1 MFGKLTGN
9 VLMSNQ
15 STKTARLLLGVAL
28 TSLLLV
34 TACDRQG
41 ERLER
46 AREIAEASIKQ
57 ISGETV
63 VDKAETPDPM
73 RSVPIEARAIAG
85 KVVSDITGR
94 PTDKPAFALL
104 SVVAK
109 PADIAPAEAMAE
121 IEDGDL
127 YLEDEGM
134 LAEVMAEEAPAAAP
148 APPPTDD
155 SAGARAPSTRSLQV
169 FRTEAGIAP
178 RVKLDPT
185 AREKSMADFDAAT
198 RSLRSKAED
207 QVALAPAPAPSAPS
221 APVTRSIKPRSLE
234 GAPVLEQQAARKIAR
249 RSVVSR
255 DAIEAQRDANSVMLD
270 TLAKY
275 KMNAEVTLSREGQ
288 MVIQVEGASPTLF
301 SPEDASDPA
310 LSFLAFDEGEGC
322 PDTND
327 LAAIEADPV
336 LATNC
341 FVEDLRASGQFE
353 YVEKDFIFD
362 NQFVRRPPKDSPSTS
377 SGVTPGTG
385 TPSTGTTTTSTPP
398 AKIAV
403 TPNDPL
409 WALQWD
415 MMPNGSGEGQ
425 SLGGAGFQDFW
436 TRQGIE
442 GSSSVVVA
450 VVDTGLQMNHPDIV
464 GSPNIAPGWDM
475 VSDPRM
481 GNDGDGRDSD
491 PNDPGD
497 LCNAAVP
504 GSADSF
510 HGTHVAGTIGAA
522 ASNNG
527 AGVAGGAWNVK
538 IVPVRALGKCG
549 GRLSDIND
557 AIRWAAGLI
566 PAEGADG
573 SEVWNDNPADIIN
586 LSIGLFE
593 YCPASL
599 QDAIDSVT
607 ERGAIVVTAA
617 GNARIDT
624 AYYAPGG
631 CDNVISVAAGNA
643 LGELTAYSNF
653 GDGVDILAPGG
664 EMARDDNHDSRPD
677 GILSTKASTDCYDPV
692 TGEAVADCFYAYEQ
706 GTSMAAPHVSAALAL
721 LKARQPDAS
730 SDELVAELLAA
741 SDPRSDL
748 QCSGL
753 CSEYPDT
760 TPIPGSDGMCRRPCG
775 GRILNLAN
783 VPELGRA
790 GGGGD

>member
-1 MFGKLTGN
+1 MLFGKFTGN

-15 STKTARLLLGVAL
+15 STKSARLLFGAAL

-34 TACDRQG
+34 SACDRQG

-46 AREIAEASIKQ
+46 AREIADASLKQ

-63 VDKAETPDPM
+63 VEQANKTDPM
-73 RSVPIEARAIAG
+73 RSVPVEARAIAA
-85 KVVSDITGR
+85 KVISDISGK
-94 PTDKPAFALL
+94 PTNKPAFAVL
-104 SVVAK
+104 SVIAK
-109 PADIAPAEAMAE
+109 PADIPPAEAMAE
-121 IEDGDL
+121 IDDGEL
-127 YLEDEGM
+127 FLEDETA
-134 LAEVMAEEAPAAAP
+134 LAEAMEEPPVAAAP
-148 APPPTDD
+148 AP
-155 SAGARAPSTRSLQV
+155 RAPASRSLELFQP
-169 FRTEAGIAP
+169 EMGIAP
-178 RVKLDPT
+178 RVKLDPK
-185 AREKSMADFDAAT
+185 AREQSLQQIEEATRALETTAQTQPAPLKKT
-198 RSLRSKAED
+198 RSL
-207 QVALAPAPAPSAPS
+207 Q
-221 APVTRSIKPRSLE
+221 PRSLE
-234 GAPVLEQQAARKIAR
+234 SAPVEEKMAARKLAR
-249 RSVVSR
+249 RSLVTR
-255 DAIEAQRDANSVMLD
+255 DAIVAQRDANAVMLD

-288 MVIQVEGASPTLF
+288 MVIQVAGAGPTLF
-301 SPEDASDPA
+301 TPEDAKDPS
-310 LSFLAFDEGEGC
+310 LSFLAIDEGKGC
-322 PDTND
+322 PDPND
-327 LAAIEADPV
+327 LDAIEADPV

-341 FVEDLRASGQFE
+341 FVDDLRASGQFE
-353 YVEKDFIFD
+353 YVEKDFIFE
-362 NQFVRRPPKDSPSTS
+362 NQFVRRPPEGSPSTS
-377 SGVTPGTG
+377 NGV
-385 TPSTGTTTTSTPP
+385 TPSTGSTTPVNVE
-398 AKIAV
+398 V

-409 WALQWD
+409 WDLQWD
-415 MMPNGSGEGQ
+415 MKPRGSAEGQ

-442 GSSSVVVA
+442 GSSDVVVA
-450 VVDTGLQMNHPDIV
+450 VVDTGLQMNHPDIAA
-464 GSPNIAPGWDM
+464 SANIAPGWDM

-497 LCNAAVP
+497 LCNPAVP
-504 GSADSF
+504 GAADSF

-566 PAEGADG
+566 PAEGEDG

-607 ERGAIVVTAA
+607 ERGAVVVSAA

-643 LGELTAYSNF
+643 LGEITAYSNF

-664 EMARDDNHDSRPD
+664 EMARDDDNDSRPD

-692 TGEAVADCFYAYEQ
+692 TGEAVQDCYYAYEQ

-721 LKARQPDAS
+721 LKARDPEAS
-730 SDELVAELLAA
+730 SDELIETLMAA
-741 SDPRSDL
+741 TDPRTDM
-748 QCSGL
+748 QCAGL
-753 CSEYPDT
+753 CSDYPGT
-760 TPIPGSDGMCRRPCG
+760 TPIPGSENMCRRPCG

-783 VPELGRA
+783 VPEPVGTT
-790 GGGGD
+790 GVGD

>member
-1 MFGKLTGN
+1 MFEKFTGN

-15 STKTARLLLGVAL
+15 STKPARLLFGAAL

-34 TACDRQG
+34 SACDRQG

-46 AREIAEASIKQ
+46 AREIADASLKQ

-63 VDKAETPDPM
+63 VDQPDKTDPM
-73 RSVPIEARAIAG
+73 RSVPVEARAIAG
-85 KVVSDITGR
+85 KVISDISGK
-94 PTDKPAFALL
+94 PTNKPAFAVL
-104 SVVAK
+104 SVIAK
-109 PADIAPAEAMAE
+109 PADIPPAEAMAE
-121 IEDGDL
+121 IEDGEL
-127 YLEDEGM
+127 YLEDDAF
-134 LAEVMAEEAPAAAP
+134 LEEALEEPPAAAAP
-148 APPPTDD
+148 AP
-155 SAGARAPSTRSLQV
+155 RAPASRSLEMFQPQV
-169 FRTEAGIAP
+169 GISP
-178 RVKLDPT
+178 RVKLDPK
-185 AREKSMADFDAAT
+185 AREQSLQRVEEATQAMETRAGVQPAPVKRT
-198 RSLRSKAED
+198 RSL
-207 QVALAPAPAPSAPS
+207 Q
-221 APVTRSIKPRSLE
+221 PRSLE
-234 GAPVLEQQAARKIAR
+234 SAPAEEQMAARKLAR
-249 RSVVSR
+249 RSLVTR
-255 DAIEAQRDANSVMLD
+255 DAIVAQRDANAVMLD

-288 MVIQVEGASPTLF
+288 MVIQVAGAGPTLF
-301 SPEDASDPA
+301 TPEDAKDPS
-310 LSFLAFDEGEGC
+310 LSFLAIDEGKGC
-322 PDTND
+322 PDPND
-327 LAAIEADPV
+327 LEAIEADPV

-341 FVEDLRASGQFE
+341 FVDDLRASGQFE
-353 YVEKDFIFD
+353 YVEKDFIFE
-362 NQFVRRPPKDSPSTS
+362 NQFVRRPPEGSPSTS
-377 SGVTPGTG
+377 DGV
-385 TPSTGTTTTSTPP
+385 TPSTGSTTPV
-398 AKIAV
+398 KVEV

-409 WALQWD
+409 WDLQWD
-415 MMPNGSGEGQ
+415 MKPRGSGEGQ

-442 GSSSVVVA
+442 GSSDVVVA
-450 VVDTGLQMNHPDIV
+450 VVDTGLQMTHPDIAA
-464 GSPNIAPGWDM
+464 SANIAPGWDM

-497 LCNAAVP
+497 LCNPAVP
-504 GSADSF
+504 GAADSF

-566 PAEGADG
+566 PAEGEDG

-607 ERGAIVVTAA
+607 ERGAVVVSAA

-643 LGELTAYSNF
+643 LGEITAYSNF

-664 EMARDDNHDSRPD
+664 EMARDDDNDSRPD

-692 TGEAVADCFYAYEQ
+692 TGEAVSDCYYAYEQ

-721 LKARQPDAS
+721 LKARDPEAS
-730 SDELVAELLAA
+730 SDELIETLMAA
-741 SDPRSDL
+741 TDPRTDM
-748 QCSGL
+748 QCAGL
-753 CSEYPDT
+753 CSDYPGT
-760 TPIPGSDGMCRRPCG
+760 TPIPGSENMCRRPCG

-783 VPELGRA
+783 VPEP
-790 GGGGD
+790 GGTTGVGD

>member
-1 MFGKLTGN
+1 
-9 VLMSNQ
+9 MSNQ
-15 STKTARLLLGVAL
+15 STKSAHLLFGAAL

-34 TACDRQG
+34 SACDRQG

-46 AREIAEASIKQ
+46 AREIADASLKQ

-63 VDKAETPDPM
+63 VDQPDKTDPM
-73 RSVPIEARAIAG
+73 RSVPVEARAIAG
-85 KVVSDITGR
+85 KVISDISGK
-94 PTDKPAFALL
+94 PTNKPAFAVL
-104 SVVAK
+104 SVIAK
-109 PADIAPAEAMAE
+109 PADIPPAEAMAE
-121 IEDGDL
+121 IEDGEL
-127 YLEDEGM
+127 YLEDDAF
-134 LAEVMAEEAPAAAP
+134 LEEALEEPPAAAAP
-148 APPPTDD
+148 AP
-155 SAGARAPSTRSLQV
+155 RAPASRSLEMFQPQV
-169 FRTEAGIAP
+169 GISP
-178 RVKLDPT
+178 RVKLDPK
-185 AREKSMADFDAAT
+185 AREQSLQRVEEATQAMETRAGVQPAPVKRT
-198 RSLRSKAED
+198 RSL
-207 QVALAPAPAPSAPS
+207 Q
-221 APVTRSIKPRSLE
+221 PRSLE
-234 GAPVLEQQAARKIAR
+234 SAPVEEQMAARKLAR
-249 RSVVSR
+249 RSLVTR
-255 DAIEAQRDANSVMLD
+255 DAIVAQRDANAVMLD

-288 MVIQVEGASPTLF
+288 MVIQVAGAGPTLF
-301 SPEDASDPA
+301 TPEDAKDPS
-310 LSFLAFDEGEGC
+310 LSFLAIDEGKGC
-322 PDTND
+322 PDPND
-327 LAAIEADPV
+327 LEAIEADPV

-341 FVEDLRASGQFE
+341 FVDDLRASGQFE
-353 YVEKDFIFD
+353 YVEKDFIFE
-362 NQFVRRPPKDSPSTS
+362 NQFVRRPPEGSPSTS
-377 SGVTPGTG
+377 DGV
-385 TPSTGTTTTSTPP
+385 TPSTGSTTPV
-398 AKIAV
+398 KVEV

-409 WALQWD
+409 WDLQWD
-415 MMPNGSGEGQ
+415 MKPRGSGDGQ

-442 GSSSVVVA
+442 GSSDVVVA
-450 VVDTGLQMNHPDIV
+450 VVDTGLQMTHPDIAA
-464 GSPNIAPGWDM
+464 SANIAPGWDM

-497 LCNAAVP
+497 LCNPAVP
-504 GSADSF
+504 GAADSF

-557 AIRWAAGLI
+557 SIRWAAGLI
-566 PAEGADG
+566 PAEGEDG

-607 ERGAIVVTAA
+607 ERGAVVVSAA

-643 LGELTAYSNF
+643 LGEITAYSNF

-664 EMARDDNHDSRPD
+664 EMARDDDNDSRPD

-692 TGEAVADCFYAYEQ
+692 TGEAVDDCYYAYEQ

-721 LKARQPDAS
+721 LKARDPEAS
-730 SDELVAELLAA
+730 SDELIETLMAA
-741 SDPRSDL
+741 TDPRTDM
-748 QCSGL
+748 QCAGL
-753 CSEYPDT
+753 CSDYPGT
-760 TPIPGSDGMCRRPCG
+760 TPIPGSENMCRRPCG

-783 VPELGRA
+783 VPEP
-790 GGGGD
+790 GGSTGVGD

>member
-1 MFGKLTGN
+1 MLFGKLTGN

-15 STKTARLLLGVAL
+15 STKSGRLLFGVAL

-34 TACDRQG
+34 SSCDRQS

-46 AREIAEASIKQ
+46 AREIADASLKQ
-57 ISGETV
+57 ITGETV
-63 VDKAETPDPM
+63 VEPAAKPDPM
-73 RSVPIEARAIAG
+73 RSVPVEARAIAG
-85 KVVSDITGR
+85 KVISDITGK
-94 PTDKPAFALL
+94 PNDKPAFAVL
-104 SVVAK
+104 SVIAK
-109 PADIAPAEAMAE
+109 PADIPPAEAMAE
-121 IEDGDL
+121 IEDGEL
-127 YLEDEGM
+127 YLEDESV
-134 LAEVMAEEAPAAAP
+134 LAEVMAEEVSEPVVAAP
-148 APPPTDD
+148 AP
-155 SAGARAPSTRSLQV
+155 SATESGTETAARAPASRSLEL
-169 FRTEAGIAP
+169 FRPEMGIAP
-178 RVKLDPT
+178 RVKLDPK
-185 AREKSMADFDAAT
+185 AREQSLQQINEAAQALQTTAEAQPAPVAKT
-198 RSLRSKAED
+198 RSL
-207 QVALAPAPAPSAPS
+207 Q
-221 APVTRSIKPRSLE
+221 PRSLE
-234 GAPVLEQQAARKIAR
+234 AAPVEEQMAARKIAR

-255 DAIEAQRDANSVMLD
+255 DAIVAQRDANAVMLD

-288 MVIQVEGASPTLF
+288 MVIQVAGAGPTLF
-301 SPEDASDPA
+301 SPEDASDPT
-310 LSFLAFDEGEGC
+310 LNFLAFDEGKGC
-322 PDTND
+322 PDPND
-327 LAAIEADPV
+327 LEAIEADPII
-336 LATNC
+336 ATNC
-341 FVEDLRASGQFE
+341 FVDDLRASGQFE
-353 YVEKDFIFD
+353 YVEKDYIFE
-362 NQFVRRPPKDSPSTS
+362 NQFIRRPPADSSSTS
-377 SGVTPGTG
+377 SGVTPDSG
-385 TPSTGTTTTSTPP
+385 TPSTGTATTPVQVE
-398 AKIAV
+398 V

-409 WALQWD
+409 WDLQWD
-415 MMPNGSGEGQ
+415 MKPRGSGEGQ

-442 GSSSVVVA
+442 GSSDVVVA
-450 VVDTGLQMNHPDIV
+450 VVDTGLQMSHPDIAA
-464 GSPNIAPGWDM
+464 SANIAPGWDM

-497 LCNAAVP
+497 LCNPAVP

-566 PAEGADG
+566 PAEGEDG

-607 ERGAIVVTAA
+607 ERGAVVVSAA

-643 LGELTAYSNF
+643 LGEITAYSNF

-692 TGEAVADCFYAYEQ
+692 TGEAVDDCYYAYEQ

-721 LKARQPDAS
+721 LKARDPEAT
-730 SDELVAELLAA
+730 SDELVSELLAA
-741 SDPRSDL
+741 TDPLTDL

-753 CSEYPDT
+753 CSDYPGT
-760 TPIPGSDGMCRRPCG
+760 TPIEGSDGMCRRPCG

-783 VPELGRA
+783 VPVSG
-790 GGGGD
+790 GTSGGGD

>member
-1 MFGKLTGN
+1 
-9 VLMSNQ
+9 MSNQ
-15 STKTARLLLGVAL
+15 TIKPARLLLGAAL
-28 TSLLLV
+28 TSLLLA

-41 ERLER
+41 ERLDR
-46 AREIAEASIKQ
+46 AKDIADASLKQ

-63 VDKAETPDPM
+63 VVDPGHLSDPM
-73 RSVPIEARAIAG
+73 RSVPVEARAIAG
-85 KVVSDITGR
+85 TVVSDITGEE
-94 PTDKPAFALL
+94 TTHSAFALL

-109 PADIAPAEAMAE
+109 PADIPPAEAMAE
-121 IEDGDL
+121 IEDGTL
-127 YLEDEGM
+127 YLEDESV
-134 LAEVMAEEAPAAAP
+134 LEEVMTESAPEAAVESPAGDQGAAP
-148 APPPTDD
+148 AP
-155 SAGARAPSTRSLQV
+155 APAPATRSLQT
-169 FRTEAGIAP
+169 FRTEMGIAP
-178 RVKLDPT
+178 RVKLDPK
-185 AREKSMADFDAAT
+185 AREKSMDDIRKATEALQTTADAQPAPPAMKAT
-198 RSLRSKAED
+198 RSL
-207 QVALAPAPAPSAPS
+207 Q
-221 APVTRSIKPRSLE
+221 PRSLE
-234 GAPVLEQQAARKIAR
+234 SAPLAEKKAAMKVAR
-249 RSVVSR
+249 RSIVSQ
-255 DAIEAQRDANSVMLD
+255 DAIRAQGDANAVMLD

-288 MVIQVEGASPTLF
+288 MVIQVAGASPTLF
-301 SPEDASDPA
+301 TPEDASDPA
-310 LSFLAFDEGEGC
+310 LSFLAIDDGKGC
-322 PDTND
+322 PDPND
-327 LAAIEADPV
+327 LESIQADPV
-336 LATNC
+336 MATNC
-341 FVEDLRASGQFE
+341 FVDDLRASGQFE
-353 YVEKDFIFD
+353 YVEKDYIFE

-377 SGVTPGTG
+377 PGVTPGTG
-385 TPSTGTTTTSTPP
+385 TTSTGTTTTPPSTGTPTIP
-398 AKIAV
+398 ASV

-409 WALQWD
+409 FALQWD
-415 MMPNGSGEGQ
+415 MKPNGSGEGQ

-436 TRQGIE
+436 THQGTE
-442 GSSSVVVA
+442 GSRDVVVA
-450 VVDTGLQMNHPDIV
+450 VVDTGLQMNHPDIKD
-464 GSPNIAPGWDM
+464 SPNIAPGWDM

-497 LCNAAVP
+497 LCNASVP
-504 GSADSF
+504 GAADSF

-566 PAEGADG
+566 PAEGSDG
-573 SEVWNDNPADIIN
+573 GEVWNDNPADIIN

-607 ERGAIVVTAA
+607 ERGVIVVSAA

-643 LGELTAYSNF
+643 LGEIASYSNF

-664 EMARDDNHDSRPD
+664 EMSHDDDHDSRPD
-677 GILSTKASTDCYDPV
+677 GILSTKASTNCYDPV

-706 GTSMAAPHVSAALAL
+706 GTSMAAPHVSAAFAL
-721 LKARQPDAS
+721 LKARDPAADRE
-730 SDELVAELLAA
+730 ELISTLLAA
-741 SDPRSDL
+741 SKPRTDA
-748 QCSGL
+748 QCSGK
-753 CSEYPDT
+753 CSDYPGT

-775 GRILNLAN
+775 GRILDLAN
-783 VPELGRA
+783 VPTPGTS
-790 GGGGD
+790 GGGGR

>member
-1 MFGKLTGN
+1 
-9 VLMSNQ
+9 MSNQ
-15 STKTARLLLGVAL
+15 STKSARLLIGAAL

-34 TACDRQG
+34 SACDRQS

-46 AREIAEASIKQ
+46 AREIAEVSLRQ
-57 ISGETV
+57 ITGETI
-63 VDKAETPDPM
+63 VDQADKKDPM
-73 RSVPIEARAIAG
+73 RSVPVEARAIAG
-85 KVVSDITGR
+85 KVISDISGQ
-94 PTDKPAFALL
+94 PTNKPAFAVL
-104 SVVAK
+104 SVIAK
-109 PADIAPAEAMAE
+109 PADIPPAEAMAE

-127 YLEDEGM
+127 YIEDEAA
-134 LAEVMAEEAPAAAP
+134 LAEAMEAPVAAAP
-148 APPPTDD
+148 APD
-155 SAGARAPSTRSLQV
+155 AGARALASRSLEL
-169 FRTEAGIAP
+169 FRPEVGISP
-178 RVKLDPT
+178 RVKLDPK
-185 AREKSMADFDAAT
+185 AREQSLQRVEEATQAMQTRAKVEPAPVSKT
-198 RSLRSKAED
+198 RSL
-207 QVALAPAPAPSAPS
+207 Q
-221 APVTRSIKPRSLE
+221 PRSLE
-234 GAPVLEQQAARKIAR
+234 SAPVEEQLAARKIAR
-249 RSVVSR
+249 RSLVNR
-255 DAIEAQRDANSVMLD
+255 EAIVAQRDANAVMLD

-288 MVIQVEGASPTLF
+288 MVIQVAGAGPTLF
-301 SPEDASDPA
+301 SPEDAKDPS
-310 LSFLAFDEGEGC
+310 LSFLAIDEGTGC
-322 PDTND
+322 PDPND
-327 LAAIEADPV
+327 LEAIEADPV

-341 FVEDLRASGQFE
+341 FVDDLRASGQFE
-353 YVEKDFIFD
+353 YVEKDFIFE
-362 NQFVRRPPKDSPSTS
+362 NQFVRRPPAGSPSTS
-377 SGVTPGTG
+377 GGVTPTTG
-385 TPSTGTTTTSTPP
+385 STTPV
-398 AKIAV
+398 KVEV

-409 WALQWD
+409 WDLQWD
-415 MMPNGSGEGQ
+415 MKPRGSGEGQ
-425 SLGGAGFQDFW
+425 SLGGAGFQEFW

-442 GSSSVVVA
+442 GSSDVVVA
-450 VVDTGLQMNHPDIV
+450 VVDTGLQMTHPDIAA
-464 GSPNIAPGWDM
+464 SANIAPGWDM

-497 LCNAAVP
+497 LCNPAVP

-566 PAEGADG
+566 PAEGEDG

-607 ERGAIVVTAA
+607 DRGAVVVSAA

-643 LGELTAYSNF
+643 LGEITAYSNF

-664 EMARDDNHDSRPD
+664 EMARDDDNDSRPD

-692 TGEAVADCFYAYEQ
+692 TGEAVQDCYYAYEQ

-721 LKARQPDAS
+721 LKARTPDAT
-730 SDELVAELLAA
+730 SDELVSELLAA
-741 SDPRSDL
+741 TDPRTDL
-748 QCSGL
+748 QCAGL
-753 CSEYPDT
+753 CSDYPGT
-760 TPIPGSDGMCRRPCG
+760 TPIEGSDGMCRRPCG

-783 VPELGRA
+783 VPEPVGTS
-790 GGGGD
+790 GGGD

>member
-1 MFGKLTGN
+1 MLFEKLTGN

-15 STKTARLLLGVAL
+15 STKSARLLIGAAL

-34 TACDRQG
+34 SACDRQS

-46 AREIAEASIKQ
+46 AREIAEVSLRQ
-57 ISGETV
+57 ITGETIV
-63 VDKAETPDPM
+63 EQADRKDPM
-73 RSVPIEARAIAG
+73 RSVPVEARAIAG
-85 KVVSDITGR
+85 KVISDISGQ
-94 PTDKPAFALL
+94 PTNKPAFAVL
-104 SVVAK
+104 SVIAK
-109 PADIAPAEAMAE
+109 PADIPPAEAMAE

-127 YLEDEGM
+127 YIEDEAA
-134 LAEVMAEEAPAAAP
+134 LAEAMEAPVAAAP
-148 APPPTDD
+148 APD
-155 SAGARAPSTRSLQV
+155 AGARAPASRSLEL
-169 FRTEAGIAP
+169 FRPEVGISP
-178 RVKLDPT
+178 RVKLDPK
-185 AREKSMADFDAAT
+185 AREQSLQRVEEATQAMQTRAEVEPAPVSKT
-198 RSLRSKAED
+198 RSL
-207 QVALAPAPAPSAPS
+207 Q
-221 APVTRSIKPRSLE
+221 PRSLE
-234 GAPVLEQQAARKIAR
+234 SAPVEEQLAARKIAR
-249 RSVVSR
+249 RSLVNR
-255 DAIEAQRDANSVMLD
+255 EAIVAQRDANAVMLD

-288 MVIQVEGASPTLF
+288 MVIQVAGAGPTLF
-301 SPEDASDPA
+301 SPEDAKDPS
-310 LSFLAFDEGEGC
+310 LSFLAIDEGTGC
-322 PDTND
+322 PDPND
-327 LAAIEADPV
+327 LEAIEADPV

-341 FVEDLRASGQFE
+341 FVDDLRASGQFE
-353 YVEKDFIFD
+353 YVEKDFIFE
-362 NQFVRRPPKDSPSTS
+362 NQFVRRPPAGSPSTS
-377 SGVTPGTG
+377 GGVTPTTG
-385 TPSTGTTTTSTPP
+385 STTPV
-398 AKIAV
+398 KVEV

-409 WALQWD
+409 WDLQWD
-415 MMPNGSGEGQ
+415 MKPRGSGEGQ
-425 SLGGAGFQDFW
+425 SLGGAGFQEFW

-442 GSSSVVVA
+442 GSSDVVVA
-450 VVDTGLQMNHPDIV
+450 VVDTGLQMTHPDIAA
-464 GSPNIAPGWDM
+464 SANIAPGWDM

-497 LCNAAVP
+497 LCNPAVP

-566 PAEGADG
+566 PAEGEDG
-573 SEVWNDNPADIIN
+573 SEVWNDDPADIIN

-607 ERGAIVVTAA
+607 DRGAVVVSAA

-643 LGELTAYSNF
+643 LGEITAYSNF

-664 EMARDDNHDSRPD
+664 EMARDDDNDSRPD

-692 TGEAVADCFYAYEQ
+692 TGEAVQDCYYAYEQ

-721 LKARQPDAS
+721 LKARTPDAT
-730 SDELVAELLAA
+730 SDELVSELLAA
-741 SDPRSDL
+741 TDPRTDL
-748 QCSGL
+748 QCAGL
-753 CSEYPDT
+753 CSDYPGT
-760 TPIPGSDGMCRRPCG
+760 TPIEGSDGMCRRPCG

-783 VPELGRA
+783 VPEPVGTS
-790 GGGGD
+790 GGGD

>member
-1 MFGKLTGN
+1 MLFGKLTGN

-15 STKTARLLLGVAL
+15 STKSARLLLGVAL

-34 TACDRQG
+34 SACDRQS

-46 AREIAEASIKQ
+46 AREIADASLKQ
-57 ISGETV
+57 ITGETV
-63 VDKAETPDPM
+63 VEPAAKPDPM
-73 RSVPIEARAIAG
+73 RSVPVEARAIAG
-85 KVVSDITGR
+85 KVISDISGK
-94 PTDKPAFALL
+94 PTDRPAFAVL
-104 SVVAK
+104 SVIAK
-109 PADIAPAEAMAE
+109 PADIPPAEAMAE
-121 IEDGDL
+121 IEDGEL
-127 YLEDEGM
+127 YLEDESV
-134 LAEVMAEEAPAAAP
+134 LADVMAEGPSAPVAAAP
-148 APPPTDD
+148 APAPGSE
-155 SAGARAPSTRSLQV
+155 SAARAPASRSLEL
-169 FRTEAGIAP
+169 FRPEMGIAP
-178 RVKLDPT
+178 RVKLDPK
-185 AREKSMADFDAAT
+185 AREQSMQQIEDATRALQTTAEAQPAPVAKT
-198 RSLRSKAED
+198 RSL
-207 QVALAPAPAPSAPS
+207 Q
-221 APVTRSIKPRSLE
+221 PRSLE
-234 GAPVLEQQAARKIAR
+234 AAPIEEQMAARKISR

-255 DAIEAQRDANSVMLD
+255 DAIVAQRDANAVMLD

-288 MVIQVEGASPTLF
+288 MVIQVAGAEPTLF
-301 SPEDASDPA
+301 SPEDASDPT
-310 LSFLAFDEGEGC
+310 LNFLAIDEGKGC
-322 PDTND
+322 PDPND
-327 LAAIEADPV
+327 LEAIGADPV

-353 YVEKDFIFD
+353 YVEKDFIFE
-362 NQFVRRPPKDSPSTS
+362 NQFVRRPPSGSPSTS
-377 SGVTPGTG
+377 SGVTPDSG
-385 TPSTGTTTTSTPP
+385 TPSTGTTTTPV
-398 AKIAV
+398 KLEV

-409 WALQWD
+409 WGLQWD
-415 MMPNGSGEGQ
+415 MKPRGSGEGQ

-442 GSSSVVVA
+442 GSSDVVVA
-450 VVDTGLQMNHPDIV
+450 VVDTGLQMSHPDIAA
-464 GSPNIAPGWDM
+464 SANIAPGWDM

-497 LCNAAVP
+497 LCNPAVP

-566 PAEGADG
+566 PAEGEDG

-607 ERGAIVVTAA
+607 ERGAIVVSAA

-643 LGELTAYSNF
+643 LGEITAYSNF

-692 TGEAVADCFYAYEQ
+692 TGEAVEDCYYAYEQ

-721 LKARQPDAS
+721 LKARDPEAT
-730 SDELVAELLAA
+730 SDELVSELLAA
-741 SDPRSDL
+741 TDPLADM

-753 CSEYPDT
+753 CSDYPGT
-760 TPIPGSDGMCRRPCG
+760 TPIEGSDGMCRRPCG

-783 VPELGRA
+783 VPVSG
-790 GGGGD
+790 GTSGGGD

>member
-1 MFGKLTGN
+1 
-9 VLMSNQ
+9 MSNQ
-15 STKTARLLLGVAL
+15 STKSARLLFGAAL

-34 TACDRQG
+34 SACDRQG

-46 AREIAEASIKQ
+46 AREIADASLKQ

-63 VDKAETPDPM
+63 VEQANKTDPM
-73 RSVPIEARAIAG
+73 RSVPVEARAIAG
-85 KVVSDITGR
+85 KVISDISGK
-94 PTDKPAFALL
+94 PTNKPAFAVL
-104 SVVAK
+104 SVIAK
-109 PADIAPAEAMAE
+109 PADIPPAEAMAE
-121 IEDGDL
+121 IDDGEL
-127 YLEDEGM
+127 FLEDETA
-134 LAEVMAEEAPAAAP
+134 LAEAMEEPPVAAAP
-148 APPPTDD
+148 AP
-155 SAGARAPSTRSLQV
+155 RAPASRSLELFQP
-169 FRTEAGIAP
+169 EMGIAP
-178 RVKLDPT
+178 RVKLDPK
-185 AREKSMADFDAAT
+185 AREQSLQQIEEATRALETTAQTQPAPLKKT
-198 RSLRSKAED
+198 RSL
-207 QVALAPAPAPSAPS
+207 Q
-221 APVTRSIKPRSLE
+221 PRSLE
-234 GAPVLEQQAARKIAR
+234 SAPVEEKMAARKLAR
-249 RSVVSR
+249 RSLVTR
-255 DAIEAQRDANSVMLD
+255 DAIVAQRDANAVMLD

-288 MVIQVEGASPTLF
+288 MVIQVAGAGPTLF
-301 SPEDASDPA
+301 TPEDAKDPS
-310 LSFLAFDEGEGC
+310 LSFLAIDEGKGC
-322 PDTND
+322 PDPND
-327 LAAIEADPV
+327 LDAIEADPV

-341 FVEDLRASGQFE
+341 FVDDLRASGQFE
-353 YVEKDFIFD
+353 YVEKDFIFE
-362 NQFVRRPPKDSPSTS
+362 NQFVRRPPEGSPSTS
-377 SGVTPGTG
+377 NGV
-385 TPSTGTTTTSTPP
+385 TPSTGSTTPVNVE
-398 AKIAV
+398 V

-409 WALQWD
+409 WDLQWD
-415 MMPNGSGEGQ
+415 MKPRGSAEGQ

-442 GSSSVVVA
+442 GSSDVVVA
-450 VVDTGLQMNHPDIV
+450 VVDTGLQMNHPDIAA
-464 GSPNIAPGWDM
+464 SANIAPGWDM

-497 LCNAAVP
+497 LCNPAVP
-504 GSADSF
+504 GAADSF

-566 PAEGADG
+566 PAEGEDG

-607 ERGAIVVTAA
+607 ERGAVVVSAA

-643 LGELTAYSNF
+643 LGEITAYSNF

-664 EMARDDNHDSRPD
+664 EMARDDDNDSRPD

-692 TGEAVADCFYAYEQ
+692 TGEAVQDCYYAYEQ

-721 LKARQPDAS
+721 LKARDPEAS
-730 SDELVAELLAA
+730 SDELIETLMAA
-741 SDPRSDL
+741 TDPRTDM
-748 QCSGL
+748 QCAGL
-753 CSEYPDT
+753 CSDYPGT
-760 TPIPGSDGMCRRPCG
+760 TPIPGSENMCRRPCG

-783 VPELGRA
+783 VPEPVGTT
-790 GGGGD
+790 GVGD